1 MNIVI
6 SGAGNVG
13 RFMAKDLLRLGHKVI
28 LIDQD
33 GDLIR
38 RHRSRIDCTWVQ
50 ADATEPLTLKGAGL
64 GTCDVMVAA
73 TGDDKV
79 NLVASLLAK
88 QEFGIKRVVA
98 RVNHPNNEW
107 LFNESWGVDAAVS
120 PPHLLTS
127 LVEEAVVV
135 GDLVTL
141 LRLEHGKVLLVE
153 VTLAE
158 NAPVVGKV
166 LAEVNWPRDCAL
178 VAIVRAGHVIVP
190 RDETPLMVGDELLA
204 LATDETTGELE
215 MLLSGALRTG
225 DPTPAATADTQ
236 D

>member
-1 MNIVI
+1 MKIVI
-6 SGAGNVG
+6 AGAGNVG
-13 RFMAKDLLRLGHKVI
+13 RFMAKDLLRLGHKVV

-33 GDLIR
+33 RDLIR
-38 RHRSRIDCTWVQ
+38 RHHDRIKCNWVQ
-50 ADATEPLTLKGAGL
+50 ADATEPVTLEGAGL
-64 GTCDVMVAA
+64 GNCDVMVAA

-88 QEFGIKRVVA
+88 QEFGVKRVVA

-158 NAPVVGKV
+158 SAPVAGKV
-166 LAEVNWPRDCAL
+166 VGEVSIPRDCAL
-178 VAIVRAGHVIVP
+178 VAIVRAGHVIAP
-190 RDETPLMVGDELLA
+190 RDETPLMVGDEVLA
-204 LATDETTGELE
+204 LATAGTTEELE
-215 MLLSGALRTG
+215 LLLSGNLER
-225 DPTPAATADTQ
+225 
-236 D
+236 

>member
-1 MNIVI
+1 MIA
-6 SGAGNVG
+6 GAGNVG
-13 RFMAKDLLRLGHKVI
+13 RYMAKDLMRLGHKVI

-33 GDLIR
+33 GDLIA
-38 RHRSRIDCTWVQ
+38 RHRSRIPVTWTQ
-50 ADATEPLTLKGAGL
+50 ADATEPLTLRGAGL

-88 QEFGIKRVVA
+88 QEFGIRRVVA

-127 LVEEAVVV
+127 LVEEAVIV

-158 NAPVVGKV
+158 SSPAVGKV
-166 LAEVNWPRDCAL
+166 LGELALPRGSA
-178 VAIVRAGHVIVP
+178 VTAIVRAGHVVVP
-190 RDETPLMVGDELLA
+190 RDETPLMVGDEILA
-204 LATDETTGELE
+204 LTTSDTQKELE
-215 MLLSGALRTG
+215 LLLSVPQQVSAS
-225 DPTPAATADTQ
+225 
-236 D
+236 